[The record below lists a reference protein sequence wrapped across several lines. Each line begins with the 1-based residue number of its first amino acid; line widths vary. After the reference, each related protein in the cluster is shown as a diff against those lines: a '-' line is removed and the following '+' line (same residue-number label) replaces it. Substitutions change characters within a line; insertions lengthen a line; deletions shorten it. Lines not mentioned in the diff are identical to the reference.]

1 MSKIDSSED
10 MIALRESIFGKIREE
25 NHPNFSK
32 GSKLIKPELLNF
44 AEIPK
49 LGSIGK
55 NGIIENKKT
64 IQTISL
70 IPNENKQ
77 KDSSCL
83 LKKNNYDYYKF
94 SLNFNN
100 NYNISGN
107 DKEKSKLLESNKSR
121 FKELE
126 DLSKISSFKSYIN
139 ENNKHKKLYNE
150 SSPKYT
156 LISKLFLNLDYR
168 NNNINRKKFIFIEKE
183 KNNEYKSK
191 SCEASDLK
199 SSSEIKTI
207 IIKNDNSQIED
218 DGGKENEIRNSDKI
232 NNYNIQ
238 DDFLINYRIK
248 EINIKKTYAQKNEIP
263 SRIKLQ
269 DMRNFINDVFN
280 NINDKNSSK
289 NGLKKSSPEF
299 IEYLNFES
307 YEQRKI
313 TFLQKKRKIF
323 HDLDE
328 IDDIE
333 GEFNKN
339 KKKPLNNR
347 NKNINNNKKDGKKI
361 CVYLNQ
367 FKVNKSNLEIFP
379 FFPSLINK
387 ENTKIKFLKGIVQ
400 KKYLIRI
407 NRKEKLIK
415 DKRNLDFIIN
425 KGFNIIY
432 QENNSNNYI
441 VLNINGFHILYLILY
456 YYYKIKEGIAE
467 INKRY
472 YSHKSF
478 DEIKEPIK
486 QVEKLIKQCNKL
498 VKSIAI

>member
-1 MSKIDSSED
+1 
-10 MIALRESIFGKIREE
+10 MITLRESEFEKIREE

-32 GSKLIKPELLNF
+32 GAKLIKPELLNF
-44 AEIPK
+44 GEIPK
-49 LGSIGK
+49 LGSIDK
-55 NGIIENKKT
+55 NGIMENKKT
-64 IQTISL
+64 IQAVSL
-70 IPNENKQ
+70 NPNENNQ
-77 KDSSCL
+77 KDSSSQ
-83 LKKNNYDYYKF
+83 LKRDNYNNYKF
-94 SLNFNN
+94 SLNFNKN
-100 NYNISGN
+100 NNISGN
-107 DKEKSKLLESNKSR
+107 NKEKSKLLESNKSK

-126 DLSKISSFKSYIN
+126 DFSKISGIKTYIN
-139 ENNKHKKLYNE
+139 ENNKHLKLYNE
-150 SSPKYT
+150 SYPKYT
-156 LISKLFLNLDYR
+156 LITKLFLNLNYR

-218 DGGKENEIRNSDKI
+218 DGDKENEIRNSDKI

-238 DDFLINYRIK
+238 DDFLINYIIK
-248 EINIKKTYAQKNEIP
+248 EINIKNAYAQKNEIP
-263 SRIKLQ
+263 SCIKLQ
-269 DMRNFINDVFN
+269 DMRNFINDIFK
-280 NINDKNSSK
+280 NIKDKNSSK
-289 NGLKKSSPEF
+289 NGLKKTVPEF
-299 IEYLNFES
+299 IEYLNFDS
-307 YEQRKI
+307 YKQRKK

-441 VLNINGFHILYLILY
+441 VLKINGFQILYLILY
-456 YYYKIKEGIAE
+456 YYYKIKEGISE

-498 VKSIAI
+498 VKNIAI

>member
-10 MIALRESIFGKIREE
+10 MIALRESKFGKIREE

-32 GSKLIKPELLNF
+32 GPKLIKPEVLNF
-44 AEIPK
+44 EEILK
-49 LGSIGK
+49 LGSMDK
-55 NGIIENKKT
+55 NGIMENKKT
-64 IQTISL
+64 IQTESL

-77 KDSSCL
+77 KDSPCL
-83 LKKNNYDYYKF
+83 LKENNYDYYKC
-94 SLNFNN
+94 SLNFNK

-107 DKEKSKLLESNKSR
+107 DKKSKLLESNKSK

-126 DLSKISSFKSYIN
+126 DFSKISGFKSYIN
-139 ENNKHKKLYNE
+139 ENNKQMKLYNE
-150 SSPKYT
+150 NMPKYT
-156 LISKLFLNLDYR
+156 LISRLFLNLHYR

-183 KNNEYKSK
+183 KKNKYKSK
-191 SCEASDLK
+191 SCEAPNLK
-199 SSSEIKTI
+199 SSSGIKTI
-207 IIKNDNSQIED
+207 IINNDNSQI
-218 DGGKENEIRNSDKI
+218 KYNNNTENEIRNSDKI
-232 NNYNIQ
+232 INYNIQ
-238 DDFLINYRIK
+238 NDFLNNYRIK
-248 EINIKKTYAQKNEIP
+248 EINIKNTYVQRNEIP

-280 NINDKNSSK
+280 NIKDKNSSK
-289 NGLKKSSPEF
+289 NGLKKSIPEF
-299 IEYLNFES
+299 IEYLNFDS

-333 GEFNKN
+333 DEFNKN
-339 KKKPLNNR
+339 KRKPLNNR

-367 FKVNKSNLEIFP
+367 FKVNRSNLENFP

-407 NRKEKLIK
+407 NRKEKLVK

-441 VLNINGFHILYLILY
+441 VLKIKGFQILYLILY

-498 VKSIAI
+498 VKNIAI

>member
-10 MIALRESIFGKIREE
+10 MITLRESEFEKIREE

-32 GSKLIKPELLNF
+32 GAKLIKPELLNF
-44 AEIPK
+44 GEKPK

-55 NGIIENKKT
+55 NGIMENKKT
-64 IQTISL
+64 IQAVL
-70 IPNENKQ
+70 LNPNENKQ
-77 KDSSCL
+77 KDSSSQ
-83 LKKNNYDYYKF
+83 LKRNNYNNYKF
-94 SLNFNN
+94 SLNFNKN
-100 NYNISGN
+100 NNISGN
-107 DKEKSKLLESNKSR
+107 DKEKSKLLESNKSK

-126 DLSKISSFKSYIN
+126 DFSKISGLK
-139 ENNKHKKLYNE
+139 
-150 SSPKYT
+150 
-156 LISKLFLNLDYR
+156 LDYR

-183 KNNEYKSK
+183 KNNKYKSK
-191 SCEASDLK
+191 SCESSNLK
-199 SSSEIKTI
+199 SSSGINSI
-207 IIKNDNSQIED
+207 IIKNDNSQIKD
-218 DGGKENEIRNSDKI
+218 NNSKENEIRNSDKI

-238 DDFLINYRIK
+238 DDFLNNYRIK
-248 EINIKKTYAQKNEIP
+248 EINIKNAYIQKNEIR

-269 DMRNFINDVFN
+269 DMSNFINDIFN
-280 NINDKNSSK
+280 NIKDKNSSK
-289 NGLKKSSPEF
+289 NGLKKATPEF
-299 IEYLNFES
+299 IEFLNFDS

-333 GEFNKN
+333 DEFNKN

-425 KGFNIIY
+425 KDFNIVY

-498 VKSIAI
+498 VKNIAI

>member
-10 MIALRESIFGKIREE
+10 MITLRESEFEKIREE

-32 GSKLIKPELLNF
+32 GAKLIKPELLNF
-44 AEIPK
+44 GEMPK
-49 LGSIGK
+49 LGSICK
-55 NGIIENKKT
+55 NGIMENKKT
-64 IQTISL
+64 IQAVL
-70 IPNENKQ
+70 LNPNENKQ
-77 KDSSCL
+77 KDSSSQ
-83 LKKNNYDYYKF
+83 LKRNNYNNYKF
-94 SLNFNN
+94 SLNFNKN
-100 NYNISGN
+100 NNISGN
-107 DKEKSKLLESNKSR
+107 DKEKSKLLESNKSK

-126 DLSKISSFKSYIN
+126 DFSKISGLKSYIN
-139 ENNKHKKLYNE
+139 ENNKHLKLYNE

-183 KNNEYKSK
+183 KNNKYKSK
-191 SCEASDLK
+191 SCESSNLK
-199 SSSEIKTI
+199 SSSGINSI
-207 IIKNDNSQIED
+207 IIKNDNSQIKD
-218 DGGKENEIRNSDKI
+218 NNSKENEIRNSDKI

-238 DDFLINYRIK
+238 DDFLNNYRIK
-248 EINIKKTYAQKNEIP
+248 EINIKNAYIQKNEIR

-269 DMRNFINDVFN
+269 DMSNFINDIFN
-280 NINDKNSSK
+280 NIKDKNSSK
-289 NGLKKSSPEF
+289 NGLKKATPEF
-299 IEYLNFES
+299 IEFLNFDR

-333 GEFNKN
+333 DEFNKN

-361 CVYLNQ
+361 CIYLNQ

-415 DKRNLDFIIN
+415 DKRNIDFIVN
-425 KGFNIIY
+425 KDFNIVY

>member
-10 MIALRESIFGKIREE
+10 MITLRESEFEKIREE

-32 GSKLIKPELLNF
+32 GAKLIKPELLNF
-44 AEIPK
+44 GEKPK

-55 NGIIENKKT
+55 NGIMENKKT
-64 IQTISL
+64 IQAVL
-70 IPNENKQ
+70 LNPNENKQ
-77 KDSSCL
+77 KDSSSQ
-83 LKKNNYDYYKF
+83 LKRNNYNNYKF
-94 SLNFNN
+94 SLNFNKN
-100 NYNISGN
+100 NNISGN
-107 DKEKSKLLESNKSR
+107 DKEKSKLLESNKSK

-126 DLSKISSFKSYIN
+126 DFSKISGLKSYIN
-139 ENNKHKKLYNE
+139 ENNKHLKLYNE

-183 KNNEYKSK
+183 KNNKYKSK
-191 SCEASDLK
+191 SCESSNLK
-199 SSSEIKTI
+199 SSSGINSI
-207 IIKNDNSQIED
+207 IIKNDNSQIKD
-218 DGGKENEIRNSDKI
+218 NNSKENEIRNSDKI

-238 DDFLINYRIK
+238 DDFLNNYRIK
-248 EINIKKTYAQKNEIP
+248 EINIKNAYIQKNEIR

-269 DMRNFINDVFN
+269 DMSNFINDIFN
-280 NINDKNSSK
+280 NIKDKNSSK
-289 NGLKKSSPEF
+289 NGLKKATPEF
-299 IEYLNFES
+299 IEFLNFDS

-333 GEFNKN
+333 DEFNKN

-425 KGFNIIY
+425 KDFNIVY

-498 VKSIAI
+498 VKNIAI

>member
-1 MSKIDSSED
+1 M
-10 MIALRESIFGKIREE
+10 
-25 NHPNFSK
+25 
-32 GSKLIKPELLNF
+32 
-44 AEIPK
+44 
-49 LGSIGK
+49 
-55 NGIIENKKT
+55 
-64 IQTISL
+64 
-70 IPNENKQ
+70 
-77 KDSSCL
+77 
-83 LKKNNYDYYKF
+83 
-94 SLNFNN
+94 
-100 NYNISGN
+100 
-107 DKEKSKLLESNKSR
+107 
-121 FKELE
+121 
-126 DLSKISSFKSYIN
+126 
-139 ENNKHKKLYNE
+139 
-150 SSPKYT
+150 
-156 LISKLFLNLDYR
+156 
-168 NNNINRKKFIFIEKE
+168 
-183 KNNEYKSK
+183 
-191 SCEASDLK
+191 CEASNLK
-199 SSSEIKTI
+199 SSSGIKTI
-207 IIKNDNSQIED
+207 IIKNDNSQI
-218 DGGKENEIRNSDKI
+218 KYNNVRENEIRNSEKI

-238 DDFLINYRIK
+238 DDFLNNYRIK
-248 EINIKKTYAQKNEIP
+248 EINIKNTYVQKNEIP

-289 NGLKKSSPEF
+289 NGLKKSIPEF

-333 GEFNKN
+333 DEFNKN

-347 NKNINNNKKDGKKI
+347 NKNININKKDGKKI

-441 VLNINGFHILYLILY
+441 VLKINGFQILYLILY
-456 YYYKIKEGIAE
+456 YYYKIKEGISE

-498 VKSIAI
+498 VKNIAI